1 MPIGSVQKKVGANL
15 PTSASAPPSSP
26 ELGPQYQSLLDAN
39 PYRGQTYTRTPWQN
53 VLSAL
58 GFRTQADAWEENMRV
73 QAAEYDASI
82 AQKAYD
88 ESYNTP
94 SMQVERMRAAGLNP
108 DLDGGSSIN
117 PGEAAPLG
125 QDPSTPMQS
134 TGAEGT
140 FGEAVGTL
148 SQIANMVLGGF
159 SQGIGLVQTLQG
171 VHANRLQNFL
181 LGIQGEDAFQQFV
194 ESQWKNFLPDF
205 PTDEVMMNGWDW
217 KQEAQRNAAKFA
229 RGNLPK
235 KLQNKFISSIER
247 FWSNGPKQGQAYG
260 EWLNEVRNM
269 KNYSIESQTFFSQIP
284 DVLEDITGPLAA
296 AMQEI
301 TNKELKARQ
310 SSADAADAVAKAD
323 QAKAEDDKTYYDTFD
338 SKMQAEAENKTN
350 ENEKTEQSMM
360 VTLNGTLDT
369 MVQNLKRTSSKGG
382 FEGTIAQIALVFTAF
397 ARLWLANQGAPNFSR
412 ASQGS
417 NKSSAP
423 SASGGGFEIIRDP
436 KFNW

>member
-1 MPIGSVQKKVGANL
+1 MPIGTIQQKVGQDL
-15 PTSASAPPSSP
+15 PTSVSRP
-26 ELGPQYQSLLDAN
+26 ELGPQYQQLMDAN
-39 PYRGQTYTRTPWQN
+39 PYRGVTYHKTPWQN

-58 GFRTQADAWEENMRV
+58 GFRTQADAWEENMQV

-94 SMQVERMRAAGLNP
+94 TMQVERMRAAGLNP

-148 SQIANMVLGGF
+148 SQVANMVLGGF

-181 LGIQGEDAFQQFV
+181 LGVQGEDAFQQFV

-205 PTDEVMMNGWDW
+205 PSDEVMQNGWDW

-229 RGNLPK
+229 RGQLPK

-269 KNYSIESQTFFSQIP
+269 KNYSLESQTFFSQIP
-284 DVLEDITGPLAA
+284 DVLDDITAPLAE
-296 AMQEI
+296 AMQKI
-301 TNKELKARQ
+301 TEAELAAKEAGAQADKA
-310 SSADAADAVAKAD
+310 
-323 QAKAEDDKTYYDTFD
+323 QALDEKEYFDKHD
-338 SKMQAEAENKTN
+338 SGLQAETENMSN
-350 ENEKTEQSMM
+350 ENEKTEANMLAI
-360 VTLNGTLDT
+360 LNGALDGMLT
-369 MVQNLKRTSSKGG
+369 RLQSTSQKGG
-382 FEGTIAQIALVFTAF
+382 IEGTVAQIALVFVGF
-397 ARLWLANQGAPNFSR
+397 ARVWLANQSMPFSSR
-412 ASQGS
+412 SSQ
-417 NKSSAP
+417 SSRISPAQP
-423 SASGGGFEIIRDP
+423 SGGGFEIIRDP
-436 KFNW
+436 KFGY

>member
-1 MPIGSVQKKVGANL
+1 MSIGSISQKVGQEL
-15 PTSASAPPSSP
+15 PTSVSRP
-26 ELGPQYQSLLDAN
+26 ELGPQYQQLLDAN
-39 PYRGQTYTRTPWQN
+39 PYRGVEYHTTPWQN

-58 GFRTQADAWEENMRV
+58 GFRTQADAWRENMAV

-94 SMQVERMRAAGLNP
+94 TMQVERMRAAGLNP

-117 PGEAAPLG
+117 PGEAASLG

-148 SQIANMVLGGF
+148 SQVANMVLGGF

-205 PTDEVMMNGWDW
+205 PSDEVMKNGWDW
-217 KQEAQRNAAKFA
+217 KQEAQRNAERFA
-229 RGNLPK
+229 RGHLPK

-247 FWSNGPKQGQAYG
+247 FWNNGPKQGQAYG

-284 DVLEDITGPLAA
+284 QVLDDITAPLAE

-301 TNKELKARQ
+301 T
-310 SSADAADAVAKAD
+310 
-323 QAKAEDDKTYYDTFD
+323 
-338 SKMQAEAENKTN
+338 QAELAAKKAGAQADKAQALDEKEYFDKHDSGLQAETENMSN
-350 ENEKTEQSMM
+350 ENEKTEANMLSI
-360 VTLNGTLDT
+360 LNGALDGMLT
-369 MVQNLKRTSSKGG
+369 RLQSTSKKGG
-382 FEGTIAQIALVFTAF
+382 IEGTVAQIALVFVGF
-397 ARLWLANQGAPNFSR
+397 ARVWLANQSMPFSSR
-412 ASQGS
+412 SSQ
-417 NKSSAP
+417 SSRTSPAQP
-423 SASGGGFEIIRDP
+423 SGGGFEIIRDP